1 MKARGRTK
9 KELMAELTEMRQ
21 RITELE
27 GSTVMCKEAEKAMQE
42 SEEKF
47 RLLFEKSTDAIL
59 LLDNEAFIDCNEAA
73 VKLMGC
79 SDKNRL
85 IGLRPADL
93 SPERQPDGQF
103 SLEKARRLVDTTFR
117 EGASHFEW
125 LHRTFDGRDIWVEVS
140 HTIIPIKG
148 RQISYTVWRDITD
161 RKLAEKALKES
172 RELFQTT
179 LTSIGDAVI
188 VTDKQGRVTFLNAEA
203 ERLTG
208 WSSREALGQPL
219 ASVFKIINEQSRE
232 TVESPVDKVLR
243 MGCVVGLANHT
254 VLISKDGRE
263 IPIDDS
269 GAPVKRTDGTVHGVV
284 LVFRDFTERKAAE
297 QALQRAHDELEER
310 VEKRTAELKRQAE
323 LLDLARDA
331 IIVRDGKGKISFWS
345 SGAED
350 TYGWTKDEATGNTMQ
365 RLLQAKSAIPLKQ
378 IMDEVQREGR
388 WEGELTHRKKN
399 GKQIAVLSRWAVRQ
413 GEDGGSVEVMEI
425 NRDITD
431 RKEAEEQLRQSQ
443 KMEAIGTL
451 AGGVAHDFNNILA
464 AILGFAE
471 MALDDVP
478 RGTSLER
485 KLRHILNSSIRGK
498 DLVKQILAFSRK
510 TKHERQLLFLPPVI
524 EETVKLLRA
533 SLPTTIQI
541 AVNASISSTVVA
553 NPTEIQQV
561 IMNLCTN
568 AAYAMRENGGTLT
581 VALSDFKIKPGSM
594 VRSGLNPGQYVR
606 LTVKDTGTG
615 MDRKTMKRIFEPF
628 FTTKQV
634 NEGTGMGLAVVYGI
648 IKDLNGGIT
657 VESAPGIGSTFQ
669 VYFPKAGTET
679 MSDRPLAD
687 ENPDDRDHVLFVDD
701 EDLLVELGREMLE
714 ALGYSV
720 TALTDS
726 TEALKHFSSDP
737 SRFDFVITDQTMPRM
752 TGLTL
757 ARELL
762 KVREDIPIILCT
774 GHSDGVSSEIAKAN
788 GIGSFLMKPV
798 ARQELVEAIRTVFN
812 AQPEM

>member
-1 MKARGRTK
+1 MEARGRTK
-9 KELMAELTEMRQ
+9 KELIAELTKMGQ
-21 RITELE
+21 RIAEPE
-27 GSTVMCKEAEKAMQE
+27 RSMVMCKEAEKAMQE

-59 LLDNEAFIDCNEAA
+59 LLDSEMFIDCNEAA

-79 SDKNRL
+79 SDKKRL

-117 EGASHFEW
+117 EGAGHFEW
-125 LHRTFDGRDIWVEVS
+125 LHRTFDGRDIWAEVS

-148 RQISYTVWRDITD
+148 RQISYTVWRDITE
-161 RKLAEKALKES
+161 RKLAEKALRES

-188 VTDKQGRVTFLNAEA
+188 VTDKQGLVTFLNAEA

-208 WSSREALGQPL
+208 WASREALGQPL

-232 TVESPVDKVLR
+232 AVESPVDKVLR

-263 IPIDDS
+263 TPIDDS

-284 LVFRDFTERKAAE
+284 LVFRDFTERKASE
-297 QALQRAHDELEER
+297 HALQRAHDELEER

-323 LLDLARDA
+323 LLDLAHDA

-365 RLLQAKSAIPLKQ
+365 RLLQTKSAIPLKQ
-378 IMDEVQREGR
+378 IMAEVQREGR
-388 WEGELTHRKKN
+388 WEGELTHRRRN
-399 GKQIAVLSRWAVRQ
+399 GKQITVLSRWAVRQ
-413 GEDGGSVEVMEI
+413 GEDGRSVEVMEI

-431 RKEAEEQLRQSQ
+431 HKEAEEQLRQSQ

-478 RGTSLER
+478 KGTSLER

-561 IMNLCTN
+561 VMNLCTN
-568 AAYAMRENGGTLT
+568 AAYAMRENGGILT
-581 VALSDFKIKPGSM
+581 IALSDFKIKPGSM
-594 VRSGLNPGQYVR
+594 ARSGLNPGQYVR
-606 LTVKDTGTG
+606 LTVKDTGT
-615 MDRKTMKRIFEPF
+615 M
-628 FTTKQV
+628 
-634 NEGTGMGLAVVYGI
+634 
-648 IKDLNGGIT
+648 
-657 VESAPGIGSTFQ
+657 
-669 VYFPKAGTET
+669 
-679 MSDRPLAD
+679 
-687 ENPDDRDHVLFVDD
+687 
-701 EDLLVELGREMLE
+701 
-714 ALGYSV
+714 
-720 TALTDS
+720 
-726 TEALKHFSSDP
+726 
-737 SRFDFVITDQTMPRM
+737 
-752 TGLTL
+752 
-757 ARELL
+757 
-762 KVREDIPIILCT
+762 
-774 GHSDGVSSEIAKAN
+774 
-788 GIGSFLMKPV
+788 SFLSMTKIFWSNGAGKCLKPW
-798 ARQELVEAIRTVFN
+798 AIL
-812 AQPEM
+812 